1 MTQQIGIPL
10 DLSQLADL
18 MAGKAPERRDTRPN
32 PQMGAGMPDIQ
43 AVRLRELWAV
53 YSQKPGAGAFQ
64 PGQLVTMDPAFAGVE
79 PLRFPAQGYPAVVVS
94 TSPQQDYSL
103 LDQASDRHWH
113 PDGRRGPPE
122 LQLLRHGCA
131 AAGGLDGGLIPK
143 SGSARIARHR
153 RA

>member
-103 LDQASDRHWH
+103 LDQASDRPIQHNDIVIGILMGDEDH
-113 PDGRRGPPE
+113 QSFSFYAMDAR
-122 LQLLRHGCA
+122 LLVA
-131 AAGGLDGGLIPK
+131 WTEA
-143 SGSARIARHR
+143 
-153 RA
+153 